1 MVTYVHKLYHGLD
14 FYKVLFPSK
23 NYRSPWLHRHPG
35 QNLGKQVLMILEQ
48 VIIMKGPYSN
58 SSTFFSVF
66 WNPNYL
72 KASKQQ
78 IFCELNFPTF
88 VIDVKRI

>member
-23 NYRSPWLHRHPG
+23 NYRSPWLHRHSG
-35 QNLGKQVLMILEQ
+35 QNLGKQVLIILEQ

-66 WNPNYL
+66 WNPNYF
-72 KASKQQ
+72 K
-78 IFCELNFPTF
+78 NFSLLRAVLVF
-88 VIDVKRI
+88 WMFH